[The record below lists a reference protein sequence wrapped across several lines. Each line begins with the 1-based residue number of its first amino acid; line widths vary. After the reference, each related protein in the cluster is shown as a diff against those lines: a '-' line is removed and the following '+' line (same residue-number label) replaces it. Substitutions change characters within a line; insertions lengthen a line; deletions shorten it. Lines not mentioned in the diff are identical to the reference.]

1 MQACCLPLL
10 TALLAIVLVPSSAAA
25 TPDVGLAV
33 RDITPEV
40 PIPLA
45 GYAGRKH
52 AAAKVD
58 SPLVAQA
65 LAMRNAS
72 GERFVFVAIDNCEV
86 SHAFMAPVYQ
96 GLADKYQLA
105 RGTVAVISSHTHSG
119 PVLAETLP
127 GMPAP
132 AGEEQQR
139 ILQYSRLLQ
148 ERIVEVV
155 GAALADVQPALL
167 EQAQA
172 RASFAMNR
180 RVYRNGKVEF
190 GDNPEGPVDWDVPVL
205 RIKGTNGAVRA
216 ILFGYACHGTSVR
229 TGDDW
234 YMVSGEW
241 MAYAR
246 QYLEAVHPGT
256 MAMYLTGMGADS
268 DPSPRG
274 PLLEA
279 KRHGLELAG
288 AVMGVLGRPMH
299 PVQGSFNLAFE
310 ELDLPLSAPP
320 PREQIEIDRQSS
332 DVSLKQRAELYLNLM
347 NEGKPLPQ
355 ALKLPVAVLR
365 LGDDLTF
372 LLVGGEVVVDYSRR
386 LKRSLAEEHP
396 WTIGYAY
403 EVPCYIPSARV
414 LKEGGYESESS
425 LIYYG
430 LYGPFR
436 PEIEDLIV
444 GRLSGMVQGLR
455 KKVEPS
461 M

>member
-1 MQACCLPLL
+1 MKHAIGFRIFIA
-10 TALLAIVLVPSSAAA
+10 TLLALSSSAIAA
-25 TPDVGLAV
+25 PAPWVGLAV

-52 AAAKVD
+52 AADKID

-65 LAMRNAS
+65 LALKNET

-86 SHAFMAPVYQ
+86 SHAFMAPVYEAMAQ
-96 GLADKYQLA
+96 QYQLP
-105 RGTVAVISSHTHSG
+105 RGAVAVISSHTHSG

-139 ILQYSRLLQ
+139 VEKYSRLLQ
-148 ERIVEVV
+148 SRMIEVV
-155 GAALADVQPALL
+155 GAALADLQPALL

-172 RASFAMNR
+172 RATFAMNR
-180 RVYRNGKVEF
+180 RVFRNGKVEF

-205 RIKGTNGAVRA
+205 RVKGTNGAVRA

-229 TGDDW
+229 TGEDW

-246 QYLEAVHPGT
+246 QHLEALHPGST
-256 MAMYLTGMGADS
+256 AMYLTGMGADS
-268 DPSPRG
+268 DPYPRG

-288 AVMGVLGRPMH
+288 SVMGVLGRPMH
-299 PVQGSFNLAFE
+299 PVQGAFKFAFE
-310 ELDLPLSAPP
+310 EIDLPLAAPP
-320 PREQIEIDRQSS
+320 PREQIEKDRQSP
-332 DVSLKQRAELYLNLM
+332 DVSLKQRAELYLKLM
-347 NEGKPLPQ
+347 NEGKPLPE
-355 ALKLPVAVLR
+355 ALKLPVAALR
-365 LGDDLTF
+365 LGDELTF
-372 LLVGGEVVVDYSRR
+372 VFIGGEVVVDYSRR
-386 LKRSLAEEHP
+386 LKRALADEHP

-414 LKEGGYESESS
+414 LKEGGYEAESS

-436 PEIEDLIV
+436 PEIEDRIV
-444 GRLSGMVQGLR
+444 SRLAAMVQGL
-455 KKVEPS
+455 K
-461 M
+461 